1 VSLARTIDSIRESGP
16 DLRRDARILL
26 GHVRASRAPASL
38 DDAGALSES
47 EASRFEDFWR
57 RRLAGEPVQYL
68 LGEWDFY
75 GRTFR
80 TDRRALIPRPE
91 TEHLVEEARREA
103 PHARLGLDLGC
114 GSGILAITLACE
126 LPASRF
132 VAVDS
137 SVGALAL
144 ARENA
149 RVLGVADRV
158 ALAGSDWAAAL
169 GSARFDVAVSNPPYV
184 ASADAASLSP
194 EVADWEP
201 PSALFAGSDGL
212 AEIRRLLAG
221 IPALL
226 ADGAPFLF
234 EIGFGQRDA
243 VAEEVGRHPEWELRR
258 FVPDLSGIPRVCV
271 LRRAPDRPGKP
282 VRSSGV

>member
-1 VSLARTIDSIRESGP
+1 MDAIRTAGP

-26 GHVRASRAPASL
+26 GHVRGEKAPASL
-38 DDAGALSES
+38 DDAGTLSPGQVL
-47 EASRFEDFWR
+47 RFEDFWR

-68 LGEWDFY
+68 LGEWDFF

-91 TEHLVEEARREA
+91 TEHVVEEALREA

-114 GSGILAITLACE
+114 GSGVLAITLARE
-126 LPASRF
+126 LPGARF

-144 ARENA
+144 ARHNA
-149 RVLGVADRV
+149 RSLGVADRV
-158 ALAGSDWAAAL
+158 AFAGSDWAAAL
-169 GSARFDVAVSNPPYV
+169 AATRFDVAVSNPPYV
-184 ASADAASLSP
+184 AASDAASLPP

-201 PSALFAGSDGL
+201 ASALFAGSDGL
-212 AEIRRLLAG
+212 SEIRALLAG
-221 IPALL
+221 IPDLV

-234 EIGFGQRDA
+234 ELGFGQRDA
-243 VAEEVGRHPEWELRR
+243 VAAEVGRHPEWERPR
-258 FVPDLSGIPRVCV
+258 FVADLSGIPRVCV
-271 LRRAPDRPGKP
+271 LRRRARHVAGS
-282 VRSSGV
+282 R

>member
-1 VSLARTIDSIRESGP
+1 MNLAPTIDSIRAAGP

-26 GHVRASRAPASL
+26 GHVRRGKAPASL
-38 DDAGALSES
+38 DDAATLSPE
-47 EASRFEDFWR
+47 EGRRFEDLWR

-68 LGEWDFY
+68 IGEWDFY

-91 TEHLVEEARREA
+91 TEHLVEEALREA

-114 GSGILAITLACE
+114 GSGVLAITLACE
-126 LPASRF
+126 LPGARF

-144 ARENA
+144 ARHNA
-149 RVLGVADRV
+149 RTLGVADRV

-169 GSARFDVAVSNPPYV
+169 GAARFDVAVSNPPYV
-184 ASADAASLSP
+184 AAADAASLPS

-201 PSALFAGSDGL
+201 ASALFAGSDGL
-212 AEIRRLLAG
+212 SEIRVLLARISG
-221 IPALL
+221 LV
-226 ADGAPFLF
+226 ADDGPFLF
-234 EIGFGQRDA
+234 ELGFGQRDA
-243 VAEEVGRHPEWELRR
+243 VAAEVGRHPEWELRR
-258 FVPDLSGIPRVCV
+258 FAADLSGIPRVCV
-271 LRRAPDRPGKP
+271 LRRRARDIAGSR
-282 VRSSGV
+282 